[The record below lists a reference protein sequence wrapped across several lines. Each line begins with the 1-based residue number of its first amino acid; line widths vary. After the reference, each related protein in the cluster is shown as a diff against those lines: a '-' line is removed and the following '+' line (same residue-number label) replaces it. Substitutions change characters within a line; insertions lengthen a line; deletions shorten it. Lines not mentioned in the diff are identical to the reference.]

1 MKILFI
7 GSRLYDDI
15 DYYVRKK
22 GIESILTESNEE
34 AINLD
39 LPDQVFI
46 VPRGMDGP
54 KQIAVTQNVDAVV
67 PLIGIDPPLIQVA
80 QMKEELEKEGI
91 PVIAADVRAVELT
104 SNKINTKKFYKEI
117 GVATPNYQILN
128 SPEDLI
134 LDFPVVLKQGE
145 GQGGKDIKI
154 AHNLDDVKE
163 YFEKFSEALCEE
175 FIEGSEISI
184 EVLGFNG
191 EYMPLSPIY
200 KGETTLEGIHP
211 LNKIKLGPCLIDGL
225 DNNLIQHTAYKVAHN
240 LDSDG
245 IFEMDFMYS
254 HKNNQLYA
262 IEVNT
267 RPNGTR
273 YLTSAT
279 CGINSLCELI
289 NMACGEFNLKNVLD
303 NIEYYY
309 STEIPIGK
317 YSGPEINEP
326 LKSFDNNDFVVHGP
340 EGYQRIIIRAKS
352 KKELEDLINDLRDCQ
367 VLSAFVSNLCL
378 NF

>member
-15 DYYVRKK
+15 DYYVKQK
-22 GIESILTESNEE
+22 GIDSILTESNEE

-54 KQIAVTQNVDAVV
+54 KQIAVTQNVDAIV

-80 QMKEELEKEGI
+80 QMKEELEKDYGI

-104 SNKINTKKFYKEI
+104 SNKINTKKFYGDI
-117 GVATPNYQILN
+117 GVATPEYQILN
-128 SPEDLI
+128 SPDDLT

-154 AHNLDDVKE
+154 AHNSDDVNE
-163 YFEKFSEALCEE
+163 YFEEYSYALCEK

-184 EVLGFNG
+184 EVLGYNG
-191 EYMPLSPIY
+191 EYVALPPIY
-200 KGETTLEGIHP
+200 KGETTLEGTHP
-211 LNKIKLGPCLIDGL
+211 LNKVKLGPSLVDGL
-225 DNNLIQHTAYKVAHN
+225 DNNLVQHVAYDVARN

-254 HKNNQLYA
+254 HKEDKLYA

-279 CGINSLCELI
+279 CGVNSLCELI
-289 NMACGEFNLKNVLD
+289 NMACGDFSLKNIFDKL
-303 NIEYYY
+303 EYYY
-309 STEIPIGK
+309 STEIHIG
-317 YSGPEINEP
+317 SSP
-326 LKSFDNNDFVVHGP
+326 
-340 EGYQRIIIRAKS
+340 
-352 KKELEDLINDLRDCQ
+352 
-367 VLSAFVSNLCL
+367 
-378 NF
+378 

>member
-22 GIESILTESNEE
+22 GIESILTESNEK

-117 GVATPNYQILN
+117 GVATPDYQILN

-184 EVLGFNG
+184 EALGFNG
-191 EYMPLSPIY
+191 EYIPLSPIY
-200 KGETTLEGIHP
+200 KGETTLEGTHP

-225 DNNLIQHTAYKVAHN
+225 DNNLIQHIAYKVAHN

-289 NMACGEFNLKNVLD
+289 NMACGEFSLKNVLH

-309 STEIPIGK
+309 STEIPIGN

-340 EGYQRIIIRAKS
+340 EGYQRITIRAKS
-352 KKELEDLINDLRDCQ
+352 KKELEDLINDLT
-367 VLSAFVSNLCL
+367 
-378 NF
+378 

>member
-15 DYYVRKK
+15 DWYVKEK
-22 GIESILTESNEE
+22 GIESVLTESNEE

-54 KQIAVTQNVDAVV
+54 KQVALMQKVDAIV
-67 PLIGIDPPLIQVA
+67 PLIGIDPPLIDVA
-80 QMKEELEKEGI
+80 HMKEEVEKEFGI
-91 PVIAADVRAVELT
+91 PVVAADVRSVELT
-104 SNKINTKKFYKEI
+104 SNKIKTKEFYSSI
-117 GVATPNYQILN
+117 GVDTPEYQILN
-128 SPEDLI
+128 SPKELK

-154 AHNLDDVKE
+154 AQSMDDVEE
-163 YFEKFSEALCEE
+163 YFNEFNQALCEK

-184 EVLGFNG
+184 EVLGFDG
-191 EYMPLSPIY
+191 EYVALPPIY
-200 KGETTLEGIHP
+200 KGETTLKGTHP
-211 LNKIKLGPCLIDGL
+211 LNKVKTGPCMVEGL
-225 DNNLIQHTAYKVAHN
+225 DNNLVQHVAYKIARN

-254 HKNNQLYA
+254 KAENQLYA

-273 YLTSAT
+273 YLTTAT
-279 CGINSLCELI
+279 CGVNSLCELV
-289 NMACGEFNLKNVLD
+289 NMAIGEFSLADISDKLD
-303 NIEYYY
+303 YNY
-309 STEIPIGK
+309 STEIPIGN
-317 YSGPEINEP
+317 YEGPSPEEP
-326 LKSFDNNDFVVHGP
+326 IKSFKTNDFVVHGP
-340 EGYQRIIIRAKS
+340 SGYQRITIKANS
-352 KKELEDLINDLRDCQ
+352 KKELEDLINKLT
-367 VLSAFVSNLCL
+367 
-378 NF
+378 